1 MPKKREREKIL
12 ILCVDRDNDIGVKGQ
27 VKTPIIGRKKNVEA
41 ASKLALKDPEEADAN
56 AIFDAVRTYDSLSRE
71 TGETDYEV
79 ATIAGSELL
88 GVKADK
94 NIVSQLEK
102 VLKNFQAKNIVL
114 VTDGFADEEVI
125 PVIQSYVPIM
135 SIRRVVVRHSEAI
148 EESWAL
154 FSRYLR
160 KLIDDPYYSRI
171 ALGVP
176 GILLITLALLWIYN
190 LLTYAGYA
198 FLLIIG
204 SVLFI
209 KGFGIDKRVSS
220 ITFPSTLELVRYFT
234 FITALI
240 VLGIDA
246 YQTYTAILPHY
257 PDLQLWWSNLP
268 SIAGLVI
275 ANATDL
281 AVVAVCI
288 IFVGRGIFYY
298 FSRDD
303 RIWRNGVGIVV
314 AVWVREIAIR
324 ASTVLLAPVPP
335 ASISDKLI
343 VDLLLAAGL
352 GIAGTLI
359 AVLVTISLRRRYRHY
374 FSRRMGAKD
383 E

>member
-1 MPKKREREKIL
+1 MPKKAESEKIL

-27 VKTPIIGRKKNVEA
+27 VKTPIIGRNKNIEA

-71 TGETDYEV
+71 TSETDYEV

-102 VLKNFQAKNIVL
+102 VLKNFSAKNIVL

-125 PVIQSYVPIM
+125 PIIQSRVPIM

-154 FSRYLR
+154 FARYFR

-198 FLLIIG
+198 FLLLIG
-204 SVLFI
+204 SLLFI

-220 ITFPSTLELVRYFT
+220 ATFPSTLELVRYFT
-234 FITALI
+234 LITALI
-240 VLGIDA
+240 VIGIDA

-257 PDLQLWWSNLP
+257 PDLQLWWSHLP
-268 SIAGLVI
+268 TIAGLII

-288 IFVGRGIFYY
+288 VFVGRGIFYY

-324 ASTVLLAPVPP
+324 ASLVLLAPVPP

-359 AVLVTISLRRRYRHY
+359 AVLVTISLRRRYRQY
-374 FSRRMGAKD
+374 FGRRMGTKD